1 MSRIPQ
7 PIKAKGS
14 TKKRWQ
20 SSEDAGH
27 RAVLSRVKARRGMC
41 EAPRCDLPAAEDAHM
56 FSRGRVAMS
65 APWCHSP
72 HLRRGLCRGHHQGID
87 RNVLMELRDAMRWEA
102 LAWFCEA
109 EGMSVALHITAGD
122 VPCGLELA
130 RSPKDWPAGERWRFE
145 DDPLDAA
152 HHIDRLMH
160 ELWPNPVDWSIS
172 RLGVAE
178 ERTSHE

>member
-7 PIKAKGS
+7 PINAKGS

-27 RAVLSRVKARRGMC
+27 RAVLARVKARRGMC
-41 EAPRCDLPAAEDAHM
+41 EAPRCDMPAQEDAHL

-109 EGMSVALHITAGD
+109 EGIMCAVQLGPDGRA
-122 VPCGLELA
+122 CGLQILA
-130 RSPKDWPAGERWRFE
+130 DETPYAVVASYA
-145 DDPLDAA
+145 DDPIDAA

-160 ELWPNPVDWSIS
+160 ELWPNPVDWSIA

-178 ERTSHE
+178 ERTE